1 MIIFIATS
9 ISAFNSSTSYELYSL
24 KTISQMLHV
33 LWEKL
38 INFSTYIKPFD
49 DSLHFN
55 PDTKLD
61 ERLTNTAHNVYYLKA
76 T

>member
-1 MIIFIATS
+1 
-9 ISAFNSSTSYELYSL
+9 
-24 KTISQMLHV
+24 MLHI
-33 LWEKL
+33 LWDKL
-38 INFSTYIKPFD
+38 INFSTYIMHFD

-61 ERLTNTAHNVYYLKA
+61 DRPTNTAHNVYYLKA